1 MILKWL
7 VKRIA
12 REKIYLCDENKV
24 VAGRKVIGIILH
36 EIFCFGKAVLRAIE
50 ESNFFN
56 TRHFV
61 VPLSMISKIIKAI
74 PM

>member
-36 EIFCFGKAVLRAIE
+36 EIFCFGKAVLRA
-50 ESNFFN
+50 NFFN